1 MSAIVSLSQNFKGG
15 YPRAGMLRE
24 IKAVFYELFSS
35 SEVIESSGALVP
47 LTKLSTLCL
56 NHHICRKDRIDELVF
71 RV

>member
-1 MSAIVSLSQNFKGG
+1 
-15 YPRAGMLRE
+15 MLRE